1 VTDLARR
8 VASTLP
14 CVPGETPLETAR
26 EPRPADDLVVT
37 IEPAGSAGEDEAVTA
52 GDIDP
57 LMGDNAP
64 TPGPM
69 KPASPSAARTGTKRR
84 WWQRIIEWDEPG
96 PNGQPGNG
104 HAPTDVGAEANVARW
119 DAEPVGSTGAA
130 DAVDP
135 LAGWAAEGGA
145 AAADV
150 DADASTPAADAQA
163 RAASPRVADPTVV
176 EAEPTNSAVDDP
188 EASAAEIDEER
199 WQWTPVPAVDLVP
212 ASEREAASAREID
225 DRELEADSEWDD
237 WAVAPGTDGT
247 DGTAGSPSAWA
258 TVPLTDLPDGADPD
272 VLDAPE
278 LEPARTGEFP
288 RVPMLAAERARLEP
302 EPQPEPTWL
311 QRRRAHRPRVR
322 RVTRIV
328 RRIDTWT
335 VFKLSLL
342 FWAVAYLILLVAGVL
357 LWSVA
362 ISTGTVDNVES
373 FIKDLLALD
382 SFTFDGQK
390 IFRASWV
397 LGAFMAV
404 AGTGLTV
411 TMAVLYNLFAD
422 LVGGVRVTVLEEE
435 VVQRPPT
442 RRSV

>member
-1 VTDLARR
+1 
-8 VASTLP
+8 
-14 CVPGETPLETAR
+14 VPGETPLETAR
-26 EPRPADDLVVT
+26 EPRPADDLVVAV
-37 IEPAGSAGEDEAVTA
+37 EPAATDAVSAS
-52 GDIDP
+52 DIDP
-57 LMGDNAP
+57 LMGDSEP
-64 TPGPM
+64 TPEPM
-69 KPASPSAARTGTKRR
+69 KPVATSATSTATKRR
-84 WWQRIIEWDEPG
+84 WWQRIIEWDDTATNG
-96 PNGQPGNG
+96 PAGNG
-104 HAPTDVGAEANVARW
+104 HAPADVGAEANVARW
-119 DAEPVGSTGAA
+119 DADPVETISTA

-135 LAGWAAEGGA
+135 LAGWAAEANGA
-145 AAADV
+145 TTVAEP
-150 DADASTPAADAQA
+150 DAPDRT
-163 RAASPRVADPTVV
+163 ASPEAAVPVDSQPEVVSPADR
-176 EAEPTNSAVDDP
+176 S
-188 EASAAEIDEER
+188 EASPEETDEER

-212 ASEREAASAREID
+212 ASEREAGTELD
-225 DRELEADSEWDD
+225 DRQLEGDAEWDD
-237 WAVAPGTDGT
+237 WAVVPGV
-247 DGTAGSPSAWA
+247 DGTAAAPSAWA
-258 TVPLTDLPDGADPD
+258 TVPLTDLPDGAEPD

-373 FIKDLLALD
+373 FLKDLLALD

>member
-1 VTDLARR
+1 M
-8 VASTLP
+8 
-14 CVPGETPLETAR
+14 PGETPLDTAR
-26 EPRPADDLVVT
+26 EPRPAHDLGVT
-37 IEPAGSAGEDEAVTA
+37 VEPASPPNAPDPVAA
-52 GDIDP
+52 SDIDP
-57 LMGDNAP
+57 LMADNAP
-64 TPGPM
+64 A
-69 KPASPSAARTGTKRR
+69 PAAGAPARTATRRR
-84 WWQRIIEWDEPG
+84 WWQRIIEWDDASA
-96 PNGQPGNG
+96 NGKAGNG
-104 HAPTDVGAEANVARW
+104 HAPVDVGAEANVARW
-119 DAEPVGSTGAA
+119 DAEPAA
-130 DAVDP
+130 TAGPTEAVDP
-135 LAGWAAEGGA
+135 LAGWAAEAKGAAPVADRDTASPA
-145 AAADV
+145 AAAAGTVAPATDSRVVEPEPPATADAERAPVSPV
-150 DADASTPAADAQA
+150 DARPAD
-163 RAASPRVADPTVV
+163 S
-176 EAEPTNSAVDDP
+176 E
-188 EASAAEIDEER
+188 EIDEER

-212 ASEREAASAREID
+212 ASEREVAAGEID
-225 DRELEADSEWDD
+225 DRHRQRDDDDEWDD
-237 WAVAPGTDGT
+237 WAVLPGT
-247 DGTAGSPSAWA
+247 DGTAGSPAAWA
-258 TVPLTDLPDGADPD
+258 VPLTDLPDGAEPGILD
-272 VLDAPE
+272 VPE

-302 EPQPEPTWL
+302 EPQREPTWL

-435 VVQRPPT
+435 VVQRPPS